1 VVKLTE
7 NIVPELRVLQ
17 AQSLELGLGLGAQRM
32 RPRGPEAGD
41 GRAHRRVVGAR
52 VGVDVA
58 GVGDLALGRRVDA
71 VDLGAREGAQG
82 AHAEPVGEGVDARV
96 LEELVARVV
105 DGRRRRVVLEDALA
119 GELLGE
125 VLARVEE
132 FEEAADGL
140 DRLVCELD
148 CAGLEEGAGRL
159 VVRFLSRGAHR
170 VRGVL

>member
-1 VVKLTE
+1 
-7 NIVPELRVLQ
+7 
-17 AQSLELGLGLGAQRM
+17 M

-52 VGVDVA
+52 VRVDVA

-71 VDLGAREGAQG
+71 VDLGARECAQG
-82 AHAEPVGEGVDARV
+82 ADAELLGEGVDARV

-132 FEEAADGL
+132 LEEAADGL
-140 DRLVCELD
+140 GCFVGEFDR
-148 CAGLEEGAGRL
+148 AGLEEGGREKA
-159 VVRFLSRGAHR
+159 RR
-170 VRGVL
+170 